1 MIDINEYD
9 HIYRKDLFY
18 IRDFALIIV
27 LLLIISTIVLSNID
41 YEKYYINSGIVTSS
55 KTLKTIVISDELD
68 KVTTNRRM
76 KIKNKEF
83 AYTIDSISDPIY
95 STDYYYE
102 VVLHVDID
110 DNLNIDNNVLKFKIL
125 LSKKTIL
132 EYIFFKI
139 GGLNGSN

>member
-27 LLLIISTIVLSNID
+27 LLLSNID
-41 YEKYYINSGIVTSS
+41 YEKYYINSGIITSS
-55 KTLKTIVISDELD
+55 KTLKTLVMSDELD
-68 KVTTNRRM
+68 KVTTNRKM

-83 AYTIDSISDPIY
+83 AYTIDSISEPVY

>member
-27 LLLIISTIVLSNID
+27 LLLIISAIVLSNID
-41 YEKYYINSGIVTSS
+41 YEKYYINSGIITSS
-55 KTLKTIVISDELD
+55 KTLKTLVMSDELD
-68 KVTTNRRM
+68 KVTTNRKM

-83 AYTIDSISDPIY
+83 AYTIDSISEPVY